1 MLWAGPPGYPTPVFD
16 PSDPILCRSLSLRPS
31 LWAVVFD
38 ALQRLGEPY
47 SWIQDNPAAA
57 TPGEVAM
64 EVQHATDKAVFQ
76 GCAMIGDIV
85 ITTRD
90 PASWELVCD
99 GSVYNR
105 VDYPDL
111 YAVINPV
118 FIIDADT
125 FAVPDAADRFIFIGA
140 GIGDVGGESAVTL
153 AEAEMPA
160 HTHTEGTT
168 GITGLFVAPGEVPAI
183 ISAGAGVTGSA
194 GGGGAHNNMP
204 PYITMTA
211 VIIARYPD
219 GT

>member
-1 MLWAGPPGYPTPVFD
+1 MLWAGPPGYPTPVFS
-16 PSDPILCRSLSLRPS
+16 PTDPILCRSLSLRPS

-38 ALQRLGEPY
+38 TLQRLGEPY

-57 TPGEVAM
+57 TPGEVAL
-64 EVQHATDKAVFQ
+64 EIEQATDKAVFQ

-111 YAVINPV
+111 YAVINPA

-153 AEAEMPA
+153 TIAEMPA
-160 HTHTEGTT
+160 HDHFEQD
-168 GITGLFVAPGEVPAI
+168 PGSVNAQ
-183 ISAGAGVTGSA
+183 AGAGAVALADPGLPSTTGST

-204 PYITMTA
+204 PYITLTA

>member
-1 MLWAGPPGYPTPVFD
+1 MLWAGPPGYPTPVFS

-57 TPGEVAM
+57 TPGEAASEIV
-64 EVQHATDKAVFQ
+64 EATDKAVFQ

-90 PASWELVCD
+90 PAGWELPCD
-99 GSVYNR
+99 GAVYDR

-118 FIIDADT
+118 FIIDPDT
-125 FAVPDAADRFIFIGA
+125 FAVPDLSDRFIFVGA
-140 GIGDVGGESAVTL
+140 GIGDSGGESAHTL
-153 AEAEMPA
+153 TIAEMPA
-160 HTHTEGTT
+160 HTHAEQDPGSVVVQAGTPSVALADP
-168 GITGLFVAPGEVPAI
+168 GLP
-183 ISAGAGVTGSA
+183 SSTGST
-194 GGGGAHNNMP
+194 GGGEAHNNMP
-204 PYITMTA
+204 PYLTLTA